1 MRVLITGA
9 SSGIGAET
17 AILAAQRGF
26 RIGLVARRTSML
38 EDVAER
44 CRLAGATQVEFCT
57 LDLTT
62 TDVEGP
68 LRDLAEHL
76 GKGRLALVNNA
87 GTAEFGD
94 SQEMGFE
101 HVERMALV
109 NYLSKVKVTLAL
121 LPHLLASDPGVILNV
136 CSIAAREA
144 FSQAAGYCGSQ
155 AATQH
160 YFRCLHNEYRAKLRI
175 TNLIL
180 GATETPLWEK
190 VGWKPDSEK
199 MLGAPQVAK
208 AILGILE
215 SPSNQSIESVTL
227 VPTMGVL

>member
-26 RIGLVARRTSML
+26 RIGLVARRTARL

-44 CRLAGATQVEFCT
+44 CRLAGAAQVEFCA
-57 LDLTT
+57 LDLT
-62 TDVEGP
+62 DRDIEAP
-68 LRDLAEHL
+68 LRNLAEHL
-76 GKGRLALVNNA
+76 GEGRLVLINNA
-87 GTAEFGD
+87 GSAEFGD
-94 SQEMGFE
+94 SHELGFE
-101 HVERMALV
+101 HVERLVMV

-121 LPHLLASDPGVILNV
+121 LPVLLASDPGVIVNV

-144 FSQAAGYCGSQ
+144 FAQAAGYCGSQ

-160 YFRCLHNEYRAKLRI
+160 YFRSLHNEYRAKLRI

-180 GATETPLWEK
+180 GATETPLWDQ

-199 MLGAPQVAK
+199 MLSAIQVAES
-208 AILGILE
+208 IVGIVE
-215 SPSNQSIESVTL
+215 SPTNQSIESVTL